1 MSETMMTVS
10 SSEFGKLDIL
20 VEDGKE
26 LFPATECA
34 RILGYANPQG
44 AVRTHCKGVRELLT
58 PCGRSTQKKNFIPEG
73 DVWRLIIRSRL
84 PGAERFEKWLFD
96 EVLPELRRSG
106 QYRMEAA
113 ARAPEPEQAEAL
125 PHTWLGRPCIRV
137 SEAAK
142 RLGVKKEKV
151 SELLRSRPTV
161 YCYGEDWETLRGNEL
176 SEFKFFN
183 RMGGAIKGMMVIY
196 ESGMKKLLWELHGI
210 GSAKEAMGLP
220 ETGAQLML
228 LPEAVEKEN
237 IQMKRRMARIA
248 EIAREK

>member
-1 MSETMMTVS
+1 MSETMLTVS

-20 VEDGKE
+20 IEDGKE
-26 LFPATECA
+26 WFPATECA
-34 RILGYANPQG
+34 RMLGYSQPGN
-44 AVRTHCKGVRELLT
+44 AVRTHCHGGVKRTVIDSKGRK
-58 PCGRSTQKKNFIPEG
+58 QIANFIPEG

-84 PGAERFEKWLFD
+84 PSAQKFETWLFD
-96 EVLPELRRSG
+96 EVLPELRRKG
-106 QYRMEAA
+106 EYKMEPAA
-113 ARAPEPEQAEAL
+113 QEATPDL

-161 YCYGEDWETLRGNEL
+161 YCYSEDWETLRGNEL